1 MSITTNPSPIHGEE
15 TNADESR
22 PTHSNGFS
30 VPITCSCNADK
41 AVLSGCSIDLWSRGN
56 CSGDA
61 GTDNG
66 KGACANPLRPD
77 NSEKLKATDFFDP
90 CEGAA
95 FTWPRDAANS
105 EGQCQEAVT
114 CCIGSTADG
123 CPKNPKQK
131 GE

>member
-1 MSITTNPSPIHGEE
+1 M
-15 TNADESR
+15 
-22 PTHSNGFS
+22 
-30 VPITCSCNADK
+30 
-41 AVLSGCSIDLWSRGN
+41 LSGCSIDLWSKGN

-77 NSEKLKATDFFDP
+77 NSEKLKATEFFEP

-95 FTWPRDAANS
+95 FTWPRDDANS
-105 EGQCQEAVT
+105 EGKCQEAVT